1 MIMHVVGVRPN
12 YVKAAPLVRELS
24 DKDQIVVNTGQHYDK
39 ILSDDIMVSLGMRK
53 PDINL
58 SIPTKAGVFERL
70 GCLTQGL
77 YSTMIKYNP
86 RLVVVYG
93 DVDST
98 LGAALAASRLHI
110 PVAHVEAG
118 LRSFDD
124 KMPEE
129 VNRKIIDTISS
140 IHFATEDSAVEN
152 LQNEGYSSSIKLVG
166 NSMIDSLVKVIKS
179 EAFRNCE
186 KTNNGKI
193 LMTCHRQSNVDNK
206 YNLLS
211 IYEMC
216 RSISQNIT
224 FPVHPRTLKKMKD
237 FDLYEKFMSLENLE
251 LMGPLDYCSF
261 LKMMSTSS
269 GVITD
274 SGGIQEETTFLGIP
288 CITIREN
295 TERPSTIINGTN
307 TLASFDE
314 VDYYVKKIA
323 SLNYKK
329 PEKMRLWD
337 GQAGERI
344 SFHIRQFLDS

>member
-12 YVKAAPLVRELS
+12 YVKAAPLISKLS
-24 DKDQIVVNTGQHYDK
+24 DKEQVVVNTGQHYDK
-39 ILSDDIMVSLGMRK
+39 ILSDDIMSSLGMRR

-58 SIPTKAGVFERL
+58 SIPIKAGVFERL

-77 YSTMIKYNP
+77 YSAMKRYNP

-129 VNRKIIDTISS
+129 INRKIIDTISS

-152 LQNEGYSSSIKLVG
+152 LQNEGFSSSIKLVG
-166 NSMIDSLVKVIKS
+166 NSMIDSLVKVTKS
-179 EAFRNCE
+179 EQFRDCE

-206 YNLLS
+206 DNLLS

-216 RSISQNIT
+216 RSIGEDIT
-224 FPVHPRTLKKMKD
+224 FPVHPRTLKKLKD
-237 FDLYEKFMSLENLE
+237 FSLYEKFQSLENLE
-251 LMGPLDYCSF
+251 LVAPLDYCSF

-269 GVITD
+269 SVVTD

-314 VDYYVKKIA
+314 VDHYIKKIS
-323 SLNYKK
+323 SLSYKT
-329 PEKMRLWD
+329 PEKMKLWD
-337 GQAGERI
+337 GKAGERI
-344 SFHIRQFLDS
+344 SHHVREFLDN

>member
-12 YVKAAPLVRELS
+12 YVKAAPLVNSLS
-24 DKDQIVVNTGQHYDK
+24 DCDQLVVNTGQHYDK
-39 ILSDDIMVSLGMRK
+39 VLSEDIIDSLGMKR

-58 SIPTKAGVFERL
+58 STPAKAGVFDRL
-70 GCLTQGL
+70 GCLTQDL
-77 YSTMIKYNP
+77 YSIMKKYDP

-118 LRSFDD
+118 LRSFDN

-129 VNRKIIDTISS
+129 INRKIIDTISS

-152 LQNEGYSSSIKLVG
+152 LQNEGHTNSIKLVG

-179 EAFRNCE
+179 DQFVNCE
-186 KTNNGKI
+186 KDNHGKI

-206 YNLLS
+206 DNLLS
-211 IYEMC
+211 VYQMC
-216 RSISQNIT
+216 RSISQDIT

-237 FDLYEKFMSLENLE
+237 FNLYESFQSLENLHLIE
-251 LMGPLDYCSF
+251 PLDYCSF

-269 GVITD
+269 SVVTD

-307 TLASFDE
+307 TLSSFGGVNHYVEKVASSK
-314 VDYYVKKIA
+314 YKTPKKM
-323 SLNYKK
+323 K
-329 PEKMRLWD
+329 LWD
-337 GQAGERI
+337 GKAGERI
-344 SFHIRQFLDS
+344 SHHIREFLDN